1 MIPKNYKKGDKVN
14 IEFTKSGTKTVTILS
29 SYFSYIRNEWIYKVK
44 ELKMNIAHS
53 DIWD

>member
-1 MIPKNYKKGDKVN
+1 MLTKHYKKGDKVQ
-14 IEFTKSGTKTVTILS
+14 IEFTNSGTKTVTIKS
-29 SYFSYIRNEWIYKVK
+29 FYYSYIRNEWIYCVN